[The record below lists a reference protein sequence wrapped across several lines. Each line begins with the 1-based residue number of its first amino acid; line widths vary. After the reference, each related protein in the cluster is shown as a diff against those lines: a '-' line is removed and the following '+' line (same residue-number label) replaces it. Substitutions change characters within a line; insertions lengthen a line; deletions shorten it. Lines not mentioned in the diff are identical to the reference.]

1 MERTIYKPSTSL
13 YDERNSV
20 SSALEKYD
28 EYISILSDE
37 DLKSEYK
44 NAVNW
49 SNACHK
55 NDPRAVFR
63 PFTLALLALSMAP
76 PFLYDLPININL
88 CFQAGRGDAPL

>member
-37 DLKSEYK
+37 DLKREYK
-44 NAVNW
+44 NARGAWLSSPTV
-49 SNACHK
+49 SNIGMFK
-55 NDPRAVFR
+55 RAKTRMMEKGFIQSQSTQTAEKENG
-63 PFTLALLALSMAP
+63 FE
-76 PFLYDLPININL
+76 LYK
-88 CFQAGRGDAPL
+88 